1 MSIYSATL
9 LLFLVMDPL
18 GNIPSFLVVLRN
30 VEPARQRVI
39 IVRELLIA
47 LFALV
52 LFLFAGEVILQVLQ
66 ISEPSLTVAG
76 GVILFLIAVRMIFPG
91 PAGLFG
97 EQGERIEGEPF
108 IFPLAIPFVA
118 GPSSMATVM
127 LIMSRE
133 PERWPEWLLALGM
146 AWLASS
152 VILYYSNRLSRWLGQ
167 RGLVA
172 MQRLMGMLLTA
183 IAAQMFMSGV
193 GAFVATL

>member
-18 GNIPSFLVVLRN
+18 GNIPSFLVVLKN

-52 LFLFAGEVILQVLQ
+52 LFLFAGQHLLQLLQ
-66 ISEPSLTVAG
+66 ISGPSLTVAG
-76 GVILFLIAVRMIFPG
+76 GIILFLIAVRMIFPG

-152 VILYYSNRLSRWLGQ
+152 VILYYSNLLSRWLGQ

-183 IAAQMFMSGV
+183 VAAQMFMTGV
-193 GAFVATL
+193 GAFVASL

>member
-18 GNIPSFLVVLRN
+18 GNIPAFLVVLRN
-30 VEPARQRVI
+30 VEPARQRAI
-39 IVRELLIA
+39 IARELLIA

-52 LFLFAGEVILQVLQ
+52 LFLFAGQLILELLQ

-76 GVILFLIAVRMIFPG
+76 GIILFLIAVRMIFPN
-91 PAGLFG
+91 PAGVFG
-97 EQGERIEGEPF
+97 EQGEKIEGEPF

-133 PERWPEWLLALGM
+133 PERWPGWLLALGM
-146 AWLASS
+146 AWLASG
-152 VILYYSNRLSRWLGQ
+152 VILYFASSLSRWLGQ
-167 RGLVA
+167 KGLVA

-183 IAAQMFMSGV
+183 VAAQMFMSGV
-193 GAFVATL
+193 SAFVASL

>member
-1 MSIYSATL
+1 MTIHSATL

-30 VEPARQRVI
+30 VGPARQRII

-52 LFLFAGEVILQVLQ
+52 LFLFAGQHILQLLQ
-66 ISEPSLTVAG
+66 ISGPSLTVAG
-76 GVILFLIAVRMIFPG
+76 GIILFLIAVRMIFPN

-108 IFPLAIPFVA
+108 IFPLAIPFIA

-133 PERWPEWLLALGM
+133 PGRWPEWLLALGT
-146 AWLASS
+146 AWLVSG
-152 VILYYSNRLSRWLGQ
+152 VILYFSASLSRLLGQ

-183 IAAQMFMSGV
+183 VAAQMFMSGV
-193 GAFVATL
+193 SAFIASL

>member
-1 MSIYSATL
+1 MTLYSATL

-18 GNIPSFLVVLRN
+18 GNVPSFLVVLRN
-30 VEPARQRVI
+30 VEAARQRI
-39 IVRELLIA
+39 IILRELLIA
-47 LFALV
+47 LVVLV
-52 LFLFAGEVILQVLQ
+52 LFLFAGELILKVLQ

-76 GVILFLIAVRMIFPG
+76 GIILFLIAVRMIFPN

-97 EQGERIEGEPF
+97 EQGEKIEGEPL

-133 PERWPEWLLALGM
+133 PGRWPEWLLALGM

-152 VILYYSNRLSRWLGQ
+152 VILYFSSQFSRWLGQ

-183 IAAQMFMSGV
+183 LAAQMFMSGV
-193 GAFVATL
+193 SQFVGSL

>member
-18 GNIPSFLVVLRN
+18 GNIPAFLVVLRN
-30 VEPARQRVI
+30 VEAAKQQTI
-39 IVRELLIA
+39 ILRELLIA

-52 LFLFAGEVILQVLQ
+52 LFLFAGQHLLQLLQ
-66 ISEPSLTVAG
+66 ISGPSLTVAG
-76 GVILFLIAVRMIFPG
+76 GIILFLIAVRMIFPG

-133 PERWPEWLLALGM
+133 PERWAEWLLALGM

-152 VILYYSNRLSRWLGQ
+152 VILYYSSRLSRWLGQ

-183 IAAQMFMSGV
+183 VAAQMFMTGV
-193 GAFVATL
+193 GAFVASL

>member
-1 MSIYSATL
+1 MSIYTATL

-30 VEPARQRVI
+30 VEPARQRAI

-52 LFLFAGEVILQVLQ
+52 LFLFAGQQLLQLLQ
-66 ISEPSLTVAG
+66 ISGPSLTVAG
-76 GVILFLIAVRMIFPG
+76 GIILFLIAVRMIFPN
-91 PAGLFG
+91 PTGLFG
-97 EQGERIEGEPF
+97 EQGESIEGEPL
-108 IFPLAIPFVA
+108 IFPLAIPFIA

-133 PERWPEWLLALGM
+133 PQRWQEWLLALGI
-146 AWLASS
+146 AWLASG
-152 VILYYSNRLSRWLGQ
+152 VILYFSRSLSRLLGK

-172 MQRLMGMLLTA
+172 VQRLMGMLLTA
-183 IAAQMFMSGV
+183 VAAQMFMSGV
-193 GAFVATL
+193 RAFLVSL

>member
-1 MSIYSATL
+1 MSLYSATL

-18 GNIPSFLVVLRN
+18 GNIPSFLVVLGN
-30 VEPARQRVI
+30 VEAARHRVI
-39 IVRELLIA
+39 IVRELVIA
-47 LFALV
+47 LAVLV
-52 LFLFAGEVILQVLQ
+52 LFLFAGEGILQVLQ
-66 ISEPSLTVAG
+66 ISEPSLSVAG
-76 GVILFLIAVRMIFPG
+76 GIILFLIAVRMIFPD

-97 EQGERIEGEPF
+97 EHGEKIEGEPF

-133 PERWPEWLLALGM
+133 PERWPEWLLALGT

-152 VILYYSNRLSRWLGQ
+152 LILYFSRQLSHWLGQ

-193 GAFVATL
+193 SRFVGSL